1 MGRLVFKLFWFRAE
15 AQRRAEAAEG
25 LSYAR

>member
-1 MGRLVFKLFWFRAE
+1 MGLWVFKLFWFRAE

-25 LSYAR
+25 LGYAR